1 MAEGRPDERI
11 PDEQRR
17 AEQPAAHAE
26 HGHSLYEPTEFL
38 DAAPGEQIPEG
49 EVSLGSRFLNWRTIA
64 SIVFGIGILVFLFA
78 FVLKINW
85 GQMWSHIIGANPLLL
100 LVALGAYYATFPLRG
115 LRWWYVLRKVGTHVP
130 YPAATGMLFLSW
142 FVNCIVPAKLGDLY
156 RAFLLRGNFGGSTS
170 RTIGTIFIERIADV
184 IVIASLALA
193 AGFWSFRGRNRPEVD
208 TIFAIGFVAAVALI
222 AFVIALRFAGHRLTR
237 FLPQRFASLW
247 ERFHEGSTAA
257 LTARSVPI
265 IIGLTVLIWILEG
278 VRVFFVIRALDLP
291 QVSHLGISSAVFVA
305 LAAALVTAIPL
316 TPAGVGFVELAIAG
330 VLLIYG
336 VPNEPATAVALTD
349 RAISIVTVIILGGMF
364 YAVSPLVRRAHG
376 TGARP
381 AGHPASR

>member
-1 MAEGRPDERI
+1 MA
-11 PDEQRR
+11 DEQRADASGPER
-17 AEQPAAHAE
+17 PD
-26 HGHSLYEPTEFL
+26 HGHSIYEPSEFL
-38 DAAPGEQIPEG
+38 DAPPSAEIPEG
-49 EVSLGSRFLNWRTIA
+49 EVSLASRFLDWRTIA

-85 GQMWSHIIGANPLLL
+85 GQMWSHITGADPLLL
-100 LVALGAYYATFPLRG
+100 LVALLAYYATFPLRG
-115 LRWWYVLRKVGTHVP
+115 LRWWYVLRKVGTDVP
-130 YPAATGMLFLSW
+130 YRSATGMLFLSW

-156 RAFLLRGNFGGSTS
+156 RAFLLRGNFGGSASKTV
-170 RTIGTIFIERIADV
+170 GTIFIERIADV

-208 TIFAIGFVAAVALI
+208 AIFLIGFVAAVALI

-237 FLPQRFASLW
+237 LLPVRFASLW

-257 LTARSVPI
+257 LTARSIPL
-265 IIGLTVLIWILEG
+265 IIGLTVLIWLLEG
-278 VRVFFVIRALDLP
+278 VRVFFVIRALGLP
-291 QVSHLGISSAVFVA
+291 QVSNLGISSAVFVA

-349 RAISIVTVIILGGMF
+349 RAISIVTVIILGGVF
-364 YAVSPLVRRAHG
+364 YAISPLVRRAHG
-376 TGARP
+376 
-381 AGHPASR
+381 AGTRAAGNPASG